1 MLRNSWNQFVQNTRQ
16 ALVDTLQQ
24 VRPTYCIIGLV
35 GSAILAFG
43 LYQVHSLSG
52 VTEGGV
58 LGLTLLLEHWLGIS
72 PAVSGFILNLLCY
85 LLGWKTLGHLFLF
98 YSMVAS
104 TGFSLF
110 YHFFERFDP
119 LWPGLVDMPLVAAL
133 AGAVFVG
140 VGVGLCVRIG
150 GAPGGDDAIAM
161 SGAALLHCKVEAVYL
176 ASDLIVL
183 AMALSY
189 IPLRRIGYSLLTVIL
204 SGRIIGWVQ
213 RIPLPHWCPQG
224 E

>member
-1 MLRNSWNQFVQNTRQ
+1 MLRNQWNEFVKSTRQ
-16 ALVDTLQQ
+16 AVTETLQQ
-24 VRPTYCIIGLV
+24 VHLSYCIIGLI

-43 LYQVHSLSG
+43 LYNVHSLSG

-58 LGLTLLLEHWLGIS
+58 LGLTLLMEHWLEIS

-104 TGFSLF
+104 AGFSIF

-133 AGAVFVG
+133 LGAVFVG

-161 SGAALLHCKVEAVYL
+161 SGAALLHCKVEVVYL

-183 AMALSY
+183 VMALSY
-189 IPLRRIGYSLLTVIL
+189 IPLRRIGYSLLTVLL
-204 SGRIIGWVQ
+204 SGQIIGWMQ
-213 RIPLPHWCPQG
+213 RIPLPRVCQQG